1 MSRTAHV
8 HVHVNAH
15 IRSHGPSFQRHAA
28 VHSSHH
34 AGAARHLHGSHAG
47 GAPPV
52 GLAGPSAAP
61 RFVPQQL
68 QDGFDA
74 GPVGDGHPT
83 SQSGGITA
91 SQLKSIMPGV
101 SDRRAQEVLPHL
113 NRAMKEAGITTPRRQ
128 AMFLAQLGHESGGLK
143 WMEELSSGRQYEGRR
158 DLGNTQRG
166 DGARFKGRGPIQLT
180 GRANY
185 KKAGADLGLDLVNN
199 PKRVADLDVGFRT
212 AAWYWK
218 DRGINAAADR
228 GALRGATRLINPGL
242 RGYSDRAAYYAR
254 AKRALGAT

>member
-1 MSRTAHV
+1 MR
-8 HVHVNAH
+8 
-15 IRSHGPSFQRHAA
+15 
-28 VHSSHH
+28 
-34 AGAARHLHGSHAG
+34 
-47 GAPPV
+47 
-52 GLAGPSAAP
+52 
-61 RFVPQQL
+61 
-68 QDGFDA
+68 DGFDA
-74 GPVGDGHPT
+74 GPMARAGGAAPVGDGNHGT
-83 SQSGGITA
+83 TGGISA
-91 SQLKSIMPGV
+91 SQLKAIMPGV

-185 KKAGADLGLDLVNN
+185 KKAGSELGLDLVNN

-218 DRGINAAADR
+218 DRGINAPADR
-228 GALRGATRLINPGL
+228 GDLRGATRLINPGL
-242 RGYSDRAAYYAR
+242 RNLQDRAAYYAR